1 MIQELNHTRIL
12 EISLGFWASK
22 TLLSAV
28 ELGLFTEL
36 AKQPM
41 NAQTISE
48 RFDLHPRAISDFLDT
63 LVALQFLE
71 RDGEYYFNTQE
82 TSMFLDKAKPSYIG
96 GTLDYTNKVLYP
108 AWGLLTKALRSGQPQ
123 CGFDDSKDFFEQIYQ
138 DPQFVQLVLSGMT
151 GISMDIAKA
160 VAKKFPWCN
169 YKTFIDIG
177 TAEGGFPVQIALVHK
192 HLSGGGFDLPVV
204 ASSFNKYVASF
215 GFSERLHFYPGDF
228 FKEPLPSADVLVMGH
243 ILHDWNLEEKLML
256 ITKAYEALPHS
267 GALIVYDTVLDNER
281 RQNSF
286 GLLMSLNMLI
296 ATRGGFDYTGTECT
310 SWMHEAGFRKV
321 YIEHLIGSH
330 SMVIGIK

>member
-12 EISLGFWASK
+12 EVSLGFWASK

-82 TSMFLDKAKPSYIG
+82 TSMFLDKAKSSYIG
-96 GTLDYTNKVLYP
+96 GTLNYTNKVLYP

-138 DPQFVQLVLSGMT
+138 DPQSVQLVLSGMT

-160 VAKKFPWCN
+160 VAKKFPWRN

-177 TAEGGFPVQIALVHK
+177 TAEGGFPVQIALAHK

-215 GFSERLHFYPGDF
+215 GCSDRLHFYPGDF

-256 ITKAYEALPHS
+256 ITKAYEVLPEN

-296 ATRGGFDYTGTECT
+296 ATRGGFDYTGNECT

-321 YIEHLIGSH
+321 YIENLIGSH